1 VKRIVKVF
9 GAPGC
14 GKTHYVLSVLD
25 KLLKKYEPNEIA
37 YVSFTRKGAY
47 EGRDRAIEQFGFKA
61 SDFPYFKTLHAIAFK
76 DAGFTKSDVIQ
87 KRHYKEFSDAMHM
100 RFTGYYTED
109 FSNNDDQYMFQHF
122 LRMSNEKLAST
133 YEQYMDVKMIDYVS
147 KNYIGY
153 KKQYGLIDF
162 TDMILQYVIR
172 GAPLPVKVAIIDE
185 AQDLTTL
192 QWDMCKIAFKNC
204 DVVYV
209 AGDDDQ
215 AIYQWQGADL
225 HYFLGLEG
233 EQVILDKSYRLPSKI
248 LNFAKQITQ
257 HITTRVDK
265 DFKPFVKGGFIQYH
279 DNLSTIKIN
288 EAETYYMLSRN
299 NYFLKYYTEW
309 LKNEGMV
316 YLYKNKK
323 VVNANL
329 VTAINDYEKFR
340 KSGLYET
347 QAKRVTTETYIRK
360 DVYGTPPPWYDCFS
374 IDVEDIIYY
383 RAIIRN
389 KRNLDDIKIQVST
402 VHGVKG
408 GEADN
413 VVLVLDVT
421 KAIGKAFDTATDSE
435 LRCLYV
441 ACTRAKK
448 SLHIVFSQT
457 RLGYEN
463 LLEVSDLMKGV
474 TYE

>member
-1 VKRIVKVF
+1 MKRIVKVF

-204 DVVYV
+204 NVVYV

-215 AIYQWQGADL
+215 AIYQWQGADID
-225 HYFLGLEG
+225 YFLRLKG
-233 EQVILDKSYRLPSKI
+233 EQIILDKSYRLPSKI

-265 DFKPFVKGGFIQYH
+265 DFKPFVKGGNIYYH
-279 DNLSTIKIN
+279 DNLSSIEIN
-288 EAETYYMLSRN
+288 EDETYYLLSRN

-309 LKNEGMV
+309 VRDAGRV
-316 YLYKNKK
+316 YQYKGKK
-323 VVNANL
+323 VIDTRL
-329 VTAINDYEKFR
+329 VTAINDYERFR
-340 KSGLYET
+340 RTGLYET
-347 QAKRVTTETYIRK
+347 QAKRVTTEAYMRK
-360 DVYGTPPPWYDCFS
+360 DVQGNPEWYNIFAIEPNDMT
-374 IDVEDIIYY
+374 YY
-383 RAIIRN
+383 RSVIRN
-389 KRNLDDIKIQVST
+389 KRNLDDDKIQINT

-413 VVLVLDVT
+413 IVLVLDVT
-421 KAIGKAFDTATDSE
+421 RAISRAFENATDSE

-448 SLHIVFSQT
+448 NLHIVFSQT
-457 RLGYEN
+457 KRSYDE
-463 LLEVSDLMKGV
+463 LLEVRDLMRGV
-474 TYE
+474 THV